1 MDEKQYGDNQPGYDT
16 DTFGTVN
23 EKREQVYG
31 QSYAQGSDSQNG
43 YAQGSNSQSSYSQG
57 NYSQNSYG
65 QSGYGENSYSQSA
78 YNQNSY
84 HQGSYGQNAHQTNTN
99 GGSFYH
105 SSQPNRNGF
114 GIASMVLGILALV
127 FFCGCINIPLAIIA
141 IIFAIIH
148 INRKT
153 GSNGFAIAGIVT
165 SVISV
170 ILTVILIVAF
180 MNFGIGTTSWMYSE
194 TLPFEYFMDGDD
206 YYDDFGGDSDGL
218 PFDGHHHGQDL

>member
-1 MDEKQYGDNQPGYDT
+1 MDEKQYRDNQPGYDT

-23 EKREQVYG
+23 EKREQTYG
-31 QSYAQGSDSQNG
+31 QSYA
-43 YAQGSNSQSSYSQG
+43 
-57 NYSQNSYG
+57 
-65 QSGYGENSYSQSA
+65 
-78 YNQNSY
+78 
-84 HQGSYGQNAHQTNTN
+84 HQTDTD

-127 FFCGCINIPLAIIA
+127 FFCGCINIPLAIIS

-153 GSNGFAIAGIVT
+153 GSIGFAIAGIVT
-165 SVISV
+165 STISV
-170 ILTVILIVAF
+170 ILTVIMIVGF
-180 MNFGIGTTSWMYSE
+180 MYYGIGTTSLMYSE
-194 TLPFEYFMDGDD
+194 TMPFEYFMDDDDYFDYDGDD
-206 YYDDFGGDSDGL
+206 SEPDL

>member
-1 MDEKQYGDNQPGYDT
+1 MDEKQYRDNQPGYDT

-23 EKREQVYG
+23 EKHEQSYR
-31 QSYAQGSDSQNG
+31 QSYAQGSDSQN
-43 YAQGSNSQSSYSQG
+43 
-57 NYSQNSYG
+57 
-65 QSGYGENSYSQSA
+65 GYGENSYSQSA

-84 HQGSYGQNAHQTNTN
+84 HQGSYGQNAHQTNTD

-127 FFCGCINIPLAIIA
+127 FFCGCINIPLAIIS
-141 IIFAIIH
+141 IIFGIIH

-153 GSNGFAIAGIVT
+153 GSIGFAIAGIVT
-165 SVISV
+165 SAISV
-170 ILTVILIVAF
+170 ILTVIMIVGFLYA
-180 MNFGIGTTSWMYSE
+180 GVGTTSWIYSE

-206 YYDDFGGDSDGL
+206 YFDYDGDDPEPDL